1 MFSSLDITLVMLLT
15 MPISSLPIIFNVMV
29 YLESA
34 LPLHLACKILYP
46 KRLRISKAF
55 GQSFLWIFIPPLTVT
70 KPKQDWL
77 NIVKTSRAKAKI
89 RLALKEKQVKDGLYA
104 KEMLERRMKNR
115 KIEMDEGT
123 MSHLIKKLGFKETND
138 FYRQIADETLDI
150 NHVIEKYQEIQAY
163 DNNGR
168 TQPENRP

>member
-1 MFSSLDITLVMLLT
+1 MTS
-15 MPISSLPIIFNVMV
+15 
-29 YLESA
+29 
-34 LPLHLACKILYP
+34 
-46 KRLRISKAF
+46 
-55 GQSFLWIFIPPLTVT
+55 TVQ

-89 RLALKEKQVKDGLYA
+89 RLALKETQVKDGLYA

-150 NHVIEKYQEIQAY
+150 NHVIENIRRFKLMTTTSKVNSRQEVQTNIALRIQSRILQNPMEMYLSLTAI
-163 DNNGR
+163 
-168 TQPENRP
+168 